1 MTELE
6 YELMKSLEELNLK
19 YIDLQNSK
27 EMRVGRNV
35 LSIKN
40 AIKKAHLSDI
50 SLILKK
56 RRGQKR
62 HHKNGIR

>member
-1 MTELE
+1 MTKLE

-50 SLILKK
+50 SLI
-56 RRGQKR
+56 
-62 HHKNGIR
+62 

>member
-6 YELMKSLEELNLK
+6 HKLMKSLEELNLK

-27 EMRVGRNV
+27 EMRVGRNIIY
-35 LSIKN
+35 IKN
-40 AIKKAHLSDI
+40 AIKKAQLSDI

-56 RRGQKR
+56 EEDKE
-62 HHKNGIR
+62 

>member
-40 AIKKAHLSDI
+40 AIKNTGHLY
-50 SLILKK
+50 LKFK
-56 RRGQKR
+56 K
-62 HHKNGIR
+62 

>member
-1 MTELE
+1 
-6 YELMKSLEELNLK
+6 MKSLEELNLK

-40 AIKKAHLSDI
+40 AIKKAQLSDI

-56 RRGQKR
+56 EEDKE
-62 HHKNGIR
+62 

>member
-6 YELMKSLEELNLK
+6 HKLMKSLEELNLK

-40 AIKKAHLSDI
+40 AIKKAQLSDI

-56 RRGQKR
+56 EEDKE
-62 HHKNGIR
+62 